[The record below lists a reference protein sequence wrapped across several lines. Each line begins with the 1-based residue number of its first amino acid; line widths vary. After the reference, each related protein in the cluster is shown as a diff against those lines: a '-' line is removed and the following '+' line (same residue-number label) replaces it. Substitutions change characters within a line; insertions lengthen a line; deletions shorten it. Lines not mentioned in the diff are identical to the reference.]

1 MKLGIGKIRTIRR
14 DNMAKDS
21 KYEII
26 RAENI
31 ELSEEDKEDI
41 KYLQELKKYEDKED
55 ERIFED
61 DMSIVEEALA
71 IEEEC
76 IKFYD
81 KASEMLFGNAEEV
94 FKSLSH
100 QSEEHVSYLSGI
112 KKTLEGYE
120 DKSFM
125 DKIKDFIDKKKNKD
139 DDKYNWGEIEDY
151 KLTAALNVF
160 AIGMEIKRTMIEFY
174 IKASKRAEY
183 PYAKKLYDEL
193 LYWENYQLDQ
203 LTEQYKI
210 YENK

>member
-1 MKLGIGKIRTIRR
+1 
-14 DNMAKDS
+14 MAKDS